1 MQACHASCCGDHKH
15 RPEAKVSTENYYNL
29 SHYAGYKNE
38 LETDIVDNIY
48 EDSAPFSS
56 DC

>member
-1 MQACHASCCGDHKH
+1 MQACRVSCSGDHKH

-29 SHYAGYKNE
+29 SHYAGYKYE
-38 LETDIVDNIY
+38 LETDIVDKIY